1 MSKPS
6 AIAVSILIT
15 AAFLSALPSANAAT
29 PARHRAPDV
38 VVGSFTTHH
47 IAHVYVDGVNLKLG
61 VAKEPAVV
69 KAEGMRPSSV
79 YLSKDDTG
87 SLIVKKVTFRYGPK
101 GSGCSHV
108 YDFLPGGGAV
118 VDFESDCLNT
128 VSVTG
133 ARVGMSVQEAE
144 TVTGA
149 TFGEEGEFGSYDRC
163 SFGNPGIVR
172 KGNGGYVAVWAQ
184 EHDSENWN
192 GPRTVESI
200 AAYIPGSDYW
210 NMVGCRKLH

>member
-1 MSKPS
+1 TQRARPRGAKTCGGTIS
-6 AIAVSILIT
+6 ATRVQ
-15 AAFLSALPSANAAT
+15 PW
-29 PARHRAPDV
+29 
-38 VVGSFTTHH
+38 
-47 IAHVYVDGVNLKLG
+47 YV
-61 VAKEPAVV
+61 A
-69 KAEGMRPSSV
+69 
-79 YLSKDDTG
+79 
-87 SLIVKKVTFRYGPK
+87 
-101 GSGCSHV
+101 
-108 YDFLPGGGAV
+108 
-118 VDFESDCLNT
+118 
-128 VSVTG
+128 G

-144 TVTGA
+144 TATGA